1 MKFCLQKSLV
11 YFIVLMQTITLINSI
26 SLANLKKI
34 NSKSDKIKIKED
46 IIFIRNSTEFQS
58 EVLDY
63 KSIVM
68 VNFYNPD
75 EKISKDISEI
85 LEKEYKKH
93 SGFKLVYVDV
103 MKNPELAKEY
113 KIDSVPVLTLFK
125 NGKRLDQGNK
135 LTVADEKQIET
146 IIDTAFI
153 QYD

>member
-85 LEKEYKKH
+85 LEKEC
-93 SGFKLVYVDV
+93 
-103 MKNPELAKEY
+103 N
-113 KIDSVPVLTLFK
+113 
-125 NGKRLDQGNK
+125 
-135 LTVADEKQIET
+135 
-146 IIDTAFI
+146 
-153 QYD
+153 